1 MKRPVQRKL
10 HAGLPGRLSLLV
22 GALLLAGI
30 RPAAAQMSM
39 LGPSGLAS
47 VPGAGAIGE
56 GQAEIGVNNQFDPTR
71 LAPVKTQ
78 PRNYLFNLGLYDGV
92 ELGGRYA
99 VSPALPADTARGDP
113 GMRDLSLN
121 LKWRLP
127 HGVRGLPEVAVGVND
142 VAGGVKL
149 YDSRYVVAT
158 QDFGPLS
165 ATLGR
170 GSGSRLNGWF
180 GGAEVWLPAGF
191 SAIAQYDARSAG
203 GALRWV
209 GPTMAALGGAQVV
222 GLASYTGA
230 QSSAGAGAQSS
241 LQLGLQF
248 PLGRGDKPVQR
259 RAAAPANW
267 SMAEIQASEAKLTAA
282 LQAKFGPALGPVE
295 KNTGQPSAGAAP
307 AAASAPTAPARAS
320 VAAPVVQALVVPVP
334 ATTSTTAHGD
344 LRPLRHAL
352 RRAGFQG
359 VQVGLGHGGQTL
371 EFRLATAQLKRHR
384 ADTVGVLWALAQRW
398 APADLQTYA
407 ASFKVQGQASQRV
420 VVQAAAWRG
429 FIQAAT
435 PADAALPKMEV
446 RIGEGAPADT
456 DWVLDADADAEGTE
470 PVLQLFASPYLR
482 SFIGTEVGGPF
493 NVALGLKLQPVVPLW
508 QGGFATADLNLP
520 LANSNSLDAKQP
532 LSTLRPKGGLQVAM
546 LRQLWMPHP
555 SWLTDTAVG
564 IVEHGWAGLAH
575 ESMFWPV
582 PGNNLALRLRAG
594 AFSGDDGSTLRQR
607 RYGVATAQQYLPW
620 ADITVEAG
628 YGQFWQGDRGATLD
642 LTRWFGET
650 SVSLTF
656 QQTGVRMVG
665 LKIGIPLS
673 RGESARVGRVD
684 IRAADRFDYGIRM
697 TAEKSGLM
705 RPDAALLP
713 ATGMGMQQLWLGYGR
728 VQQPAWDAS
737 PWRMRNAG
745 LAALAEAD
753 ASPKP

>member
-1 MKRPVQRKL
+1 MMKRPAQRKL

-47 VPGAGAIGE
+47 VPGAGTLGE
-56 GQAEIGVNNQFDPTR
+56 GQAEIGVNNQFSPTVI
-71 LAPVKTQ
+71 APVKTQ
-78 PRNYLFNLGLYDGV
+78 PRNYLFNLGLYDGL
-92 ELGGRYA
+92 EFGGRFA
-99 VSPALPADTARGDP
+99 VSPALPADSARGNP

-142 VAGGVKL
+142 LAGGVKL
-149 YDSRYVVAT
+149 YDSRYLVAT

-191 SAIAQYDARSAG
+191 SAIAQYDARAAG

-222 GLASYTGA
+222 GLASYSGA
-230 QSSAGAGAQSS
+230 QSSPNVSAQGS
-241 LQLGLQF
+241 LQFGLQF

-259 RAAAPANW
+259 RAAAPTQW
-267 SMAEIQASEAKLTAA
+267 SIAEIQASEARVTAA
-282 LQAKFGPALGPVE
+282 LQERFGPKLAPTAG
-295 KNTGQPSAGAAP
+295 PSAPGAAP
-307 AAASAPTAPARAS
+307 VAASAPAAPARAS
-320 VAAPVVQALVVPVP
+320 AAAAAVQAPLAP
-334 ATTSTTAHGD
+334 STAAHGD
-344 LRPLRHAL
+344 LRPLRDAL
-352 RRAGFQG
+352 RRAGLQG
-359 VQVGLGHGGQTL
+359 VQMGLGRGGQTL
-371 EFRLATAQLKRHR
+371 EFRVATAQLKRHR
-384 ADTVGVLWALAQRW
+384 ADTVGVLWSLAQRW
-398 APADLQTYA
+398 APTDLLSYA
-407 ASFKVQGQASQRV
+407 ATLTVQGQASQRV
-420 VVQAAAWRG
+420 VVQAAAWRA

-435 PADAALPKMEV
+435 PADAALPAMDL

-456 DWVLDADADAEGTE
+456 DWLADAATEGAE
-470 PVLQLFASPYLR
+470 PALQVVVSPYLR
-482 SFIGTEVGGPF
+482 TVIGTEVGGPV
-493 NVALGLKLQPVVPLW
+493 NLALGLKLQPVAPLW
-508 QGGFATADLNLP
+508 RGGFATADLNLP
-520 LANSNSLDAKQP
+520 IATSNSFDDKQALAP
-532 LSTLRPKGGLQVAM
+532 LRPKGGLQVAM

-564 IVEHGWAGLAH
+564 MVEHGWAGLAH
-575 ESMFWPV
+575 ESMVWPV

-594 AFSGDDGSTLRQR
+594 AFSGSDDGSSSAQRQR
-607 RYGVATAQQYLPW
+607 RYGVATAQHYLPW
-620 ADITVEAG
+620 ADVTVEAG

-650 SVSLTF
+650 SVSMTF
-656 QQTGVRMVG
+656 QQTGVRLVG

-673 RGESARVGRVD
+673 RGESVRVGRVD
-684 IRAADRFDYGIRM
+684 IRAADRFDYGVRI

-705 RPDAALLP
+705 RPYAAQLP
-713 ATGMGMQQLWLGYGR
+713 ATGLGMQQLWLGYGR

-753 ASPKP
+753 AAAP